1 MGCRGWERGFNS
13 NAGRI
18 LIAHFDVAHACP
30 VLCEKPMAS
39 LTVGIVAQA
48 HPESRARALRDCE
61 DGVVWAAKQCGVFDE

>member
-1 MGCRGWERGFNS
+1 
-13 NAGRI
+13 
-18 LIAHFDVAHACP
+18 
-30 VLCEKPMAS
+30 MAS